1 MLNFIVFRMRVN
13 KLASVTFVTFL
24 ICILSLDHLPHTH
37 THHLPA
43 ALVLLLFF
51 DDLGADVGTTPNLK
65 QIVLGRCFSYVTLI
79 SPGSRFNCEEIWR
92 EFRNAVIQRAPC
104 DVRVKDYSCMF
115 HAAPQALPCDRL
127 LFWSKTREFV
137 HSYSA
142 ITRRFCTLEDTLV
155 GYMFNDLI
163 WCGQKEKHRGFDFNS
178 CPEWSTCANH
188 PVYSL
193 WKQASQNFAA
203 SACGNITVILNG
215 SMENA
220 FNRTSMFGSVELDS
234 LNPRMVNHVNIKV
247 VANLEGPI
255 ILCLCLCGP
264 SVCLHHQ
271 RFLHKRIHS
280 EPHPDPEDQRV
291 SVDLH

>member
-1 MLNFIVFRMRVN
+1 MI
-13 KLASVTFVTFL
+13 A
-24 ICILSLDHLPHTH
+24 D
-37 THHLPA
+37 HLPA
-43 ALVLLLFF
+43 ALMLLLLF
-51 DDLGADVGTTPNLK
+51 DDLSADMGTTPNLK

-79 SPGSRFNCEEIWR
+79 SPGSRYNCEEIWR

-104 DVRVKDYSCMF
+104 NVRVKDYSRMF
-115 HAAPQALPCDRL
+115 HASPQALPCDTL

-163 WCGQKEKHRGFDFNS
+163 WCGQKEKHRGFDFIS

-220 FNRTSMFGSVELDS
+220 FNRTSMFGSVELDG

-255 ILCLCLCGP
+255 ILCLCLCGLL
-264 SVCLHHQ
+264 C
-271 RFLHKRIHS
+271 
-280 EPHPDPEDQRV
+280 V
-291 SVDLH
+291 SIARDSCTKGSILNLIQILKTRGFRWTCTDTDMTLLILQCIQNPRQLSCQIFHNNML